1 MRLIVLLAVLVI
13 AACATAGPRALAET
27 SWTLVEI
34 QGQALP
40 ALETPLTL
48 RFEAA
53 DFRVAGYGGCN
64 QFGGRYT
71 VDGEGL
77 SFGQLI
83 STKRAC
89 LDEAANE
96 REAQFLGLLGA
107 VSRYTRSG
115 DDLRLF
121 AGDREVLRF
130 RRTAP

>member
-1 MRLIVLLAVLVI
+1 MRLLLVFLVLVI

-40 ALETPLTL
+40 TNLEPPLTL
-48 RFEAA
+48 RFETG

-71 VDGEGL
+71 LEGEAL
-77 SFGQLI
+77 AFGELI

-96 REAQFLGLLGA
+96 RETQFLGLLGA

-130 RRTAP
+130 SGN